1 MGNYEIRLQV
11 EADDCLQEQHGNS
24 VRCYHALLDHRG
36 YIQAISLDEYLTV
49 SIPWQTG
56 ERIKRGE
63 LRLSEAYDA
72 AVEAITERFGKAL
85 DKRDCCVT
93 GDVIF
98 PNGASGLFH
107 AAYNLD

>member
-24 VRCYHALLDHRG
+24 VLCYHALFDHRG
-36 YIQAISLDEYLTV
+36 YIQAISLDEYITV

-72 AVEAITERFGKAL
+72 AVETIEKRFEEAL
-85 DKRDCCVT
+85 NKRDSHVAC
-93 GDVIF
+93 DVVF

-107 AAYNLD
+107 AAHNLD